1 MLQFLVD
8 ASTDDDSDDDGFQY
22 TIKHQTQIDKTYEEL
37 CQKTQVGYLFC
48 PPLMFLLFR
57 T

>member
-48 PPLMFLLFR
+48 PPLIFLLFR